1 MHSGEQIAED
11 DGSAWESSAVDPHT
25 LFELEVLPLRDNL
38 YRLARR
44 LTRDSADAEDLVQ
57 DTMVKA
63 YRSMASYQA
72 NTHVM
77 AWLVRIMQHRFIDNH
92 RRRQRRPAEYLT
104 GEISELQRYA
114 FDPGAVSTGDT
125 VESCFAVSTLTTA
138 VRAAVQQLPE
148 ELRFAVYYAYVEGRQ
163 YKDIARL
170 QCVPV
175 GTVMSRLYRARRQLR
190 DLLGESMT
198 TTHGAKP
205 AEPATRCRVDLHAER
220 PESRANNRSQR
231 PVTRVTRR
239 D

>member
-1 MHSGEQIAED
+1 MPNTEPITDPETA
-11 DGSAWESSAVDPHT
+11 ALPATDPHA
-25 LFELEVLPLRDNL
+25 LFEDEVLPLRDSL

-63 YRSMASYQA
+63 YRSMSSYQA
-72 NTHVM
+72 NTHAM

-104 GEISELQRYA
+104 GEIAELQRYA
-114 FDPGAVSTGDT
+114 YDPRAVSTGDT
-125 VESCFAVSTLTTA
+125 VESSFAVGTLTTA

-148 ELRFAVYYAYVEGRQ
+148 ELRFAVYYAYVEGRH

-190 DLLGESMT
+190 ELLAESAQPMHGEN
-198 TTHGAKP
+198 
-205 AEPATRCRVDLHAER
+205 LLAER
-220 PESRANNRSQR
+220 QERCTTKGR
-231 PVTRVTRR
+231 PQHR
-239 D
+239 